1 MRFRHQGA
9 VTEEQLEC
17 AFILAESKR
26 AHRTRSTLAYKPT
39 AEASHPDPIYSHC
52 NLFFKYVCIYYVCM
66 CACYQ
71 GKMLFHSV
79 ETKEQEE
86 LFMTKELAY
95 TKPLVS
101 SHAYIR
107 KYKPIYLKK

>member
-1 MRFRHQGA
+1 MYEFM
-9 VTEEQLEC
+9 
-17 AFILAESKR
+17 
-26 AHRTRSTLAYKPT
+26 
-39 AEASHPDPIYSHC
+39 
-52 NLFFKYVCIYYVCM
+52 YVCM
-66 CACYQ
+66 CAWNQ

-107 KYKPIYLKK
+107 KYKPIYLKKIIFLCTFYVYIRILYMLDILHTCT